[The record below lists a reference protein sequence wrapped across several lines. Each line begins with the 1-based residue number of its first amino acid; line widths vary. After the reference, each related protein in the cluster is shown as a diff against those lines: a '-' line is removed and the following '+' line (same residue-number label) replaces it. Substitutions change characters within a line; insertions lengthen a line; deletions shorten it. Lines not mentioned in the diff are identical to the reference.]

1 MAAFIIN
8 CPNCHHQF
16 EPGESMRE
24 EIQKELRNQ
33 MLDWQ
38 NKKDQEFKS
47 KELAFQQLLADKEKE
62 AASVLDTE
70 KKKLQAELQE
80 SIKKSMRS
88 DYENKLKLLE
98 DAAAESAEKLKESRK
113 KELEYLQKEQ
123 ALQTKEAE
131 LQIQIQRQL
140 MEEREKLKEQLLKEE
155 SEKIN
160 LKDQEYQLR
169 LKELEKQL
177 DDQKKLAEEMRRK
190 SEQGS
195 MQLQGEVQELLL
207 EELLA
212 VTFPFDKIEEVGK
225 GVRGADCIQIV
236 RNQFGIETGKIIYES
251 KRTKDFSNDW
261 IEKLKHDMRSLGADV
276 AVIVTQAFPKD
287 MDRFGE
293 KDGVYICN
301 FTEVKSVALVLR
313 NAILKV
319 YDAKKSQDNKGDK
332 MVMLYDYLTGSE
344 FSLQWKAISE
354 AFNQMRQSIQQEK
367 NTMEKLWKIR
377 EKQLDKVLLN
387 AIHIQGSIEGIAGAD
402 AVNLNL
408 LDDNEPILLD

>member
-1 MAAFIIN
+1 
-8 CPNCHHQF
+8 
-16 EPGESMRE
+16 
-24 EIQKELRNQ
+24 
-33 MLDWQ
+33 
-38 NKKDQEFKS
+38 
-47 KELAFQQLLADKEKE
+47 
-62 AASVLDTE
+62 
-70 KKKLQAELQE
+70 
-80 SIKKSMRS
+80 
-88 DYENKLKLLE
+88 LE

-212 VTFPFDKIEEVGK
+212 ATFPFDKIEEVGK
-225 GVRGADCIQIV
+225 GVRGADCIQVV